1 MSTLKIILD
10 TFRILNLPN
19 KTPIF
24 FILGLIILLAIL
36 EVVSLGL
43 LLPVITNIIQDD
55 RDFILFNFLKN
66 YDLLLLLNIF
76 FIFFIIKSLINIY
89 LIKQIIIKNKITSDF
104 ISNYFKSIL
113 KKNLLFFKK
122 NNSNLLIKNIITE
135 APEVINN
142 IIYTTLMLI
151 TDIFIIFLIIIFIFF
166 NFTSTTIYILP
177 FFFLFYLIYLK
188 FFKNLISKIG
198 RERFNVMQKC
208 IQYLSDGFGAMVD
221 IKLSSSE
228 NKFQEI
234 FRLGSKELYE
244 LNGKH
249 AFFQVI
255 PRYLMEISI
264 ILIFLFVFLIFGFY
278 ELNIKE
284 LLTFS
289 SLLLVA
295 SLRIIPGLA
304 RIISSLQ
311 SIQYSY
317 PSFIELEKQINH
329 KNIDTISNDAI
340 TFKKSIKLK
349 NLSFKYENSEITLN
363 QINSEFNKG
372 QIIGII
378 GKNGTGKS
386 TLINIIMGLIKI
398 NPNMIFIDDKN
409 ISLQNINWFN
419 KISYVSNQSFL
430 LDTNIENN
438 IAFEIEGTRI
448 DQKRLKESI
457 ELLGYNEF
465 LKEFPEGL
473 KTNIGQNGAK
483 ISSGQKQKIC
493 LARAFYFNSE
503 ILIFDE
509 ATNSIDEVS
518 EKNFFKKL
526 SDIKK
531 EKIIFIVSHDSKN
544 LSLCDQIISLDI
556 DK

>member
-1 MSTLKIILD
+1 MM
-10 TFRILNLPN
+10 P
-19 KTPIF
+19 
-24 FILGLIILLAIL
+24 LL
-36 EVVSLGL
+36 S
-43 LLPVITNIIQDD
+43 
-55 RDFILFNFLKN
+55 
-66 YDLLLLLNIF
+66 
-76 FIFFIIKSLINIY
+76 
-89 LIKQIIIKNKITSDF
+89 
-104 ISNYFKSIL
+104 
-113 KKNLLFFKK
+113 
-122 NNSNLLIKNIITE
+122 
-135 APEVINN
+135 
-142 IIYTTLMLI
+142 
-151 TDIFIIFLIIIFIFF
+151 
-166 NFTSTTIYILP
+166 
-177 FFFLFYLIYLK
+177 
-188 FFKNLISKIG
+188 
-198 RERFNVMQKC
+198 
-208 IQYLSDGFGAMVD
+208 
-221 IKLSSSE
+221 
-228 NKFQEI
+228 
-234 FRLGSKELYE
+234 
-244 LNGKH
+244 
-249 AFFQVI
+249 
-255 PRYLMEISI
+255 
-264 ILIFLFVFLIFGFY
+264 
-278 ELNIKE
+278 
-284 LLTFS
+284 
-289 SLLLVA
+289 
-295 SLRIIPGLA
+295 
-304 RIISSLQ
+304 
-311 SIQYSY
+311 
-317 PSFIELEKQINH
+317 
-329 KNIDTISNDAI
+329 
-340 TFKKSIKLK
+340 KKSIKLK

-372 QIIGII
+372 QIIGIV

-398 NPNMIFIDDKN
+398 NPNMIYIDDKN

-531 EKIIFIVSHDSKN
+531 KK
-544 LSLCDQIISLDI
+544 
-556 DK
+556 